1 MIHISKLFS
10 AMLSF
15 SVAVC
20 FSLNTQELNA
30 QSNNKNKL
38 RINADYTKI
47 MDGESFLNIKASAR
61 VDKKNVTVPDI
72 ELVIYNNVEAA
83 PVELGRTMTN
93 NDGVAKFVLPEIKS
107 LKADSTST
115 YNFVIAFKG
124 NDSFKKV
131 MKTIHIKDVDIDAR
145 VIYKDSLHYVQAAI
159 SDPVTDS
166 ALVDMPLRIELQRL
180 FRSLK
185 IGDLSYNTN
194 ANGSILV
201 PLEHKY
207 PGVDGELT
215 FEVILFENEEYGTV
229 KDLITT
235 DIGIPIVDESRYD
248 DRTMWSSRDKTPVF
262 LLVFPN
268 IIIASIWG
276 LIFYLTYN
284 LFKIYKSKS

>member
-1 MIHISKLFS
+1 MTHISKLFS
-10 AMLSF
+10 ALLTI

-30 QSNNKNKL
+30 QSNKKNKL

-47 MDGESFLNIKASAR
+47 MDGESFLKIKASAR

-72 ELVIYNNVEAA
+72 ELVIYNNVEEA

-93 NDGVAKFVLPEIKS
+93 EDGVAKFVLPEIKS
-107 LKADSTST
+107 LQTDSTST

-124 NDSFKKV
+124 NESFNKV
-131 MKTIHIKDVDIDAR
+131 KKTISVKDVDIYGR
-145 VIYKDSLHYVQAAI
+145 VIFKDSLHYVQARI

-180 FRSLK
+180 FRTLK
-185 IGDLSYNTN
+185 IGDLSYKTN

-201 PLEHKY
+201 PLEDKF
-207 PGVDGELT
+207 PGVDGELV

-235 DIGIPIVDESRYD
+235 DIGTPIVDESRYD
-248 DRTMWSSRDKTPVF
+248 DRTMWSSSDKTPIF